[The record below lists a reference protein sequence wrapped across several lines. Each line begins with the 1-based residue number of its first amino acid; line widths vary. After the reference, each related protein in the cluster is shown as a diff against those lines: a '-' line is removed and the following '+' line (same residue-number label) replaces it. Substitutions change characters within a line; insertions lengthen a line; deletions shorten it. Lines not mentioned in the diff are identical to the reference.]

1 MQLRVREAVVLVKVR
16 QMIANKTVLLRVRET
31 GVKQRDT
38 EIHIYTYIHTYRQ
51 NAYTHTDSISLG
63 YLCVCPGMYIM
74 NVLCD
79 YLYICIKRLIFKD
92 LAHRIMRAVKSEFC
106 RPAGWRLKEKLLLTL
121 VYEGNLEADSLL
133 P

>member
-31 GVKQRDT
+31 GEKQRDT

-51 NAYTHTDSISLG
+51 YAYTHTDSISMG
-63 YLCVCPGMYIM
+63 CICVCVCMYIM

-92 LAHRIMRAVKSEFC
+92 FAHRIMRAVKSEFC

-121 VYEGNLEADSLL
+121 VYEGNLEAESLL

>member
-31 GVKQRDT
+31 GEKQRDT

-51 NAYTHTDSISLG
+51 YAYTHTDSISMG
-63 YLCVCPGMYIM
+63 YICVCACMYIM

-121 VYEGNLEADSLL
+121 VYEGNLEAESLL